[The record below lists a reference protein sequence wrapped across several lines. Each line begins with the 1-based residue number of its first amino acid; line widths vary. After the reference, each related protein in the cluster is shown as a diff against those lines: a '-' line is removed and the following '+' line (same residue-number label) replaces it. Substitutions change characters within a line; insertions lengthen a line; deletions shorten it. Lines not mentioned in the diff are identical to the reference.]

1 MAEVGVEVEAG
12 AGFGVGVGVG
22 VEVEVEA
29 GAEVEFAVRAV
40 GDEAIAENRSTTSPD
55 PASIYAPWS

>member
-1 MAEVGVEVEAG
+1 MAEVGVEVEVEAG
-12 AGFGVGVGVG
+12 AGA
-22 VEVEVEA
+22 EVEACA

>member
-1 MAEVGVEVEAG
+1 MAEVEVEVEAG
-12 AGFGVGVGVG
+12 A
-22 VEVEVEA
+22 EVEAWA